1 MKKVVKGIA
10 AYNRQLFLVFSH
22 SPDVGVYS
30 GDTFLHQRD
39 MFVIGLT
46 EPFDIVANDNALF
59 VSEYKN
65 GFIHRLEM
73 PDGPSTKWRVDG
85 KWLKMSVSRAGNI
98 LVACGDPSKIME
110 YTSTGVRVRTT
121 SLDESMNGLGQAIQ
135 LENDRFLICHANKS
149 FDRVCI
155 IDNTGNV
162 IKINDRNY
170 SKKVGK
176 LNFPSHLAVDRK
188 GFIVVVDRNNDR
200 IVQLNAS
207 LEFIREVIPQSVGL
221 IKPYRMCLNEREG
234 RLYVAEL
241 DRKRIFIFDT

>member
-1 MKKVVKGIA
+1 MD
-10 AYNRQLFLVFSH
+10 S
-22 SPDVGVYS
+22 
-30 GDTFLHQRD
+30 
-39 MFVIGLT
+39 
-46 EPFDIVANDNALF
+46 
-59 VSEYKN
+59 
-65 GFIHRLEM
+65 
-73 PDGPSTKWRVDG
+73 STDLKWRVDG

-110 YTSTGVRVRTT
+110 YTSTGARVRKT

-135 LENDRFLICHANKS
+135 PENDRFLICHANKS

-155 IDNTGNV
+155 IDNSGNV

-188 GFIVVVDRNNDR
+188 GFILVVDRNNDR
-200 IVQLNAS
+200 IVQLNSS

-221 IKPYRMCLNEREG
+221 IKPYRICVWTKG
-234 RLYVAEL
+234 RGGYMSQNSIGKGYSFLT
-241 DRKRIFIFDT
+241 RKEISIGC